1 MPKNLPIEVTK
12 IEDFIMEDEKFNN
25 LNSWVNHVVEDL
37 GNLAY
42 RKSNGTLVTDRAN
55 ATNLK
60 LTADRKEVLVE
71 DLGYRFEKKGETSR
85 LIGIENR
92 LIGKYK
98 VSMVDEE
105 TKIKRKEV
113 LDEFLRYFNTTP
125 ITNEQDPLKVKE
137 ESQTEEVVLTLDE
150 VIRRGFLIAAIESNE
165 RYGNLRLG
173 VGGVIAT
180 LINYPVKDIQK
191 KDVARKIQQEKLIP
205 EFVKIMEDKSIEDL
219 MAILKDEFPNFK
231 FSEAKEEEEQKY
243 EIEYFFPIGDYFPTL
258 VYYENKTLNREGEV
272 SLKALIKRFNVKSD
286 DSLMEI
292 YNWMVSNQ
300 PNGPEYPQSTGG
312 SYIMIITNRP
322 FTSLRLTTGMPWHG
336 GGSCA
341 SWQGGAGPRNPLGRT
356 GYTSSWTGWTDMKY
370 MNMMA
375 LIFANND
382 SGESD
387 LEEIN
392 SDWPVVYDDTCKGR
406 ILLRWG
412 YVSDDINF
420 KVKEETYDKKAR
432 IGFSVETY
440 YGVECNKK
448 MQYRKILTTAAS
460 MVLNESALSEKY
472 WQMLHSPHR
481 HWGATDRSESAIGGG
496 GVSAYGK
503 QIRTKRQGTIN
514 NSYYVDESID
524 VLDEQKNI
532 AMSNTLTIGDAMGLS
547 KRRIPAEV
555 RILLA
560 QNPRIWLYPNAI
572 TELFGLKDLT
582 TNLILLNS
590 TSCTSQQQLEFFNH
604 LDFYEKEDQFSLIKT
619 ILKNQAFDEV
629 IENRLINYIKHNSS
643 TFEDLFNKNKIYTT
657 LDIEDK
663 VTYSLFLLLDSPDT
677 VYSLYYIP
685 FSQNTVG
692 KMIDIL
698 SNRRSV
704 TGTYGLIHN
713 LLFAKN
719 TDTTNYIK
727 LLDILKRSL
736 KYKKNKYVRDASDS
750 LNLVLSSYIINYNLL
765 DNNTVRDY
773 YLQIIKTICTKVGAL
788 EARPNLIESFIIGER
803 DSMHHFLDRQG
814 GIEGIGSL
822 PFVYDYYL
830 ECLNKRND
838 YHDDADVI
846 KAFNKESAF
855 PEPSALG
862 MFLLLN
868 SKPRTIENYNS
879 IEKIGAMLGT
889 SDITNFSEL
898 SDMTLYSLLS
908 CMLDFDNPNLAG
920 EKIIS
925 NPALRIELFKALTNK
940 SFYDRNFT
948 ELIRNN
954 IVAFVDVD
962 NFTFY
967 KDEIESYILNTIM
980 ENKYYKLLNQSGD
993 FRIADLAT
1001 YLIEPNQINELFTIS
1016 LKECFGE
1023 FYNVDSFIVRNPLPV
1038 EEYRRAVDNGD
1049 IESILELEEVINNI
1063 KESEEWKA
1071 IDFVMFGDLLKGFC
1085 QNPRLSQNIQNFIIF
1100 DLLEITKEYEIQDAY
1115 RKLDIPSIYL
1125 AIASNPNISLS
1136 CITYLLEMKVA
1147 EIQPIKNRLAQNPNV
1162 PMEYLISNKIS
1173 AKNTLFDLFPYEVLM
1188 NAQIDQNDF
1197 YKLYNYIL
1205 TILNTA
1211 ISPKTFNMNQFV
1223 NEKLNPYLSFEKG
1236 LELRKSIEELLY
1248 LNIKDV
1254 FYWRGGFNLAKKF
1267 DKIDSINYWL
1277 KEGGEGG
1284 IADNPIVPSNEYQQ
1298 FSILKWDSDKSKNIL
1313 MNIENHKWINK
1324 KLIYIEGTKTSF
1336 DENNHLQTIPM
1347 GENIEIN
1354 RLFGFIPEDARTPP
1368 GEILY
1373 CNTCLERTTEKGK
1386 PVKYRFN
1393 TMEEAIK
1400 HKENK
1405 HPDEEEFIAEPDR
1418 ARKWTHECIFAIID
1432 NQPPSKELRI
1442 PDWRYTLTSDTY
1454 KNLINT
1460 IGIRVG
1466 SIAMFDR
1473 LYDTLPISCNLGNNN
1488 TEYQIQ
1494 DMIKNINTNQAWSGD
1509 FIDENLDLLC
1519 NAMQGESGNMDMW
1532 SNFIF
1537 TSDFIEHSIGLFND
1551 NPENYSDLMIYIL
1564 RCIDLDIID
1573 YVDLKELS
1581 LQISDIDTLIMVNRF
1596 LSEVKF

>member
-12 IEDFIMEDEKFNN
+12 IEDFIMEDDKFNN
-25 LNSWVNHVVEDL
+25 IDSWVNHVVEDL
-37 GNLAY
+37 QNLAY

-60 LTADRKEVLVE
+60 LADDRYDGLLE
-71 DLGYRFEKKGETSR
+71 DLKYRFEKKGETSR
-85 LIGIENR
+85 LIEIERR
-92 LIGKYK
+92 LVGKYK
-98 VSMVDEE
+98 ISMVDKE
-105 TKIKRKEV
+105 TKIKRKAV
-113 LDEFLRYFNTTP
+113 LDEFIQYFNTTP
-125 ITNEQDPLKVKE
+125 ITNQNDPQKIKE
-137 ESQTEEVVLTLDE
+137 ESISEEIELTLDE
-150 VIRRGFLIAAIESNE
+150 VIRRGLLIASIQSNKKI
-165 RYGNLRLG
+165 G

-180 LINYPVKDIQK
+180 LINYPVKDIERG
-191 KDVARKIQQEKLIP
+191 DVARKIQQEKMIP
-205 EFVKIMEDKSIEDL
+205 EFESFMENKSIEDL
-219 MAILKDEFPNFK
+219 KMVLKNEFPNFK
-231 FSEAKEEEEQKY
+231 FSKPTKEKEQIY
-243 EIEYFFPIGDYFPTL
+243 EIEYFFPIGDFYPKI
-258 VYYENKTLNREGEV
+258 VYYENKTLDREGEV
-272 SLKALIKRFNVKSD
+272 SLKALIKKFNVKSD
-286 DSLMEI
+286 ESLMDI
-292 YNWMVSNQ
+292 YNWMIAHQ
-300 PNGPEYPQSTGG
+300 PDGPEYPQSTGG
-312 SYIMIITNRP
+312 SYVMVLTNRP
-322 FTSLRLTTGMPWHG
+322 STSLRPTTGMPWYN

-341 SWQGGAGPRNPLGRT
+341 SWQGGAGPRNPMGRN

-392 SDWPVVYDDTCKGR
+392 SDWPIVYDDTCKGR
-406 ILLRWG
+406 IILRWG
-412 YVSDDINF
+412 YVSDDDKF
-420 KVKEETYDKKAR
+420 KTAEEKYDNTAR
-432 IGFSVETY
+432 IGFSVEPY
-440 YGVECNKK
+440 YGVESNKK
-448 MQYRKILTTAAS
+448 NQYRKILTTGVS
-460 MVLNESALSEKY
+460 MILNESALGEKY
-472 WQMLHSPHR
+472 WQMLHAPHR
-481 HWGATDRSESAIGGG
+481 HWGATDRTESAIGGG
-496 GVSAYGK
+496 GVSGYGK

-514 NSYYVDESID
+514 GSYYVDESID

-555 RILLA
+555 RVLLA
-560 QNPRIWLYPNAI
+560 QNPRIWLYPTAI
-572 TELFGLKDLT
+572 NELFGLKDLT

-590 TSCTSQQQLEFFNH
+590 LSCTSQQLLEFFNH
-604 LDFYEKEDQFSLIKT
+604 LDFYEKDDQFSLIKA
-619 ILKNQAFDEV
+619 ILKNQAFDEI
-629 IENRLINYIKHNSS
+629 IENRLINYIKNNPSP
-643 TFEDLFNKNKIYTT
+643 FEELFNRNKIYTT
-657 LDIEDK
+657 LSIEDRI
-663 VTYSLFLLLDSPDT
+663 TYSLFLLLDAPDT

-685 FSQNTVG
+685 FSQNTVS

-698 SNRRSV
+698 TNRRSV
-704 TGTYGLIHN
+704 TGTYGLIHS

-719 TDTTNYIK
+719 TNTTTYIK

-773 YLQIIKTICTKVGAL
+773 YLQIIKTICTK
-788 EARPNLIESFIIGER
+788 EAIEAKPNLIESFIIGER

-838 YHDDADVI
+838 YHDADVI
-846 KAFNKESAF
+846 RAFNKESAF

-908 CMLDFDNPNLAG
+908 CMLDFDNPNLVG

-925 NPALRIELFKALTNK
+925 NPALRIELFKALENK

-948 ELIRNN
+948 ELIRQN
-954 IVAFVDVD
+954 IVAFVDVK

-980 ENKYYKLLNQSGD
+980 ENKYYSFTK
-993 FRIADLAT
+993 FK
-1001 YLIEPNQINELFTIS
+1001 NQITVSRLASCLIDPIQIDELFFAT
-1016 LKECFGE
+1016 LKRCFGA
-1023 FYNVDSFIVRNPLPV
+1023 FHNRDSFIVRNPLPV
-1038 EEYRRAVDNGD
+1038 EQYMGAIDDGD

-1063 KESEEWKA
+1063 KESEEWKM
-1071 IDFVMFGDLLKGFC
+1071 IQFSLFGSLILGFC
-1085 QNPRLSQNIQNFIIF
+1085 KNPRLSQDIQNFIIF
-1100 DLLEITKEYEIQDAY
+1100 DLLEIAKEYEFEDAY
-1115 RKLDIPSIYL
+1115 RKLEMPSIYL
-1125 AIASNPNISLS
+1125 EIASNPNISLS
-1136 CITYLLEMKVA
+1136 CIKYLLDMKVP
-1147 EIQPIKNRLAQNPNV
+1147 ELQSIKNRLAQNPNI
-1162 PMEYLISNKIS
+1162 PMDYLISNKIS
-1173 AKNTLFDLFPYEVLM
+1173 TKNTLFDLFPYEVLM
-1188 NAQIDQNDF
+1188 NTQIDQNDF

-1205 TILNTA
+1205 TILNTN

-1236 LELRKSIEELLY
+1236 LELRKSMEQLLY
-1248 LNIKDV
+1248 SNNKDV
-1254 FYWRGGFNLAKKF
+1254 YYWRGGFNLAKKF
-1267 DKIDSINYWL
+1267 NKIDDINYWL
-1277 KEGGEGG
+1277 MGGGEGG
-1284 IADNPIVPSNEYQQ
+1284 IADNPIIPSKEYQQ

-1313 MNIENHKWINK
+1313 INIENHKLINER
-1324 KLIYIEGTKTSF
+1324 LVYVEGTKTYF
-1336 DENNHLQTIPM
+1336 DEHNHLQTIPI
-1347 GENIEIN
+1347 GENLEIN

-1368 GEILY
+1368 GKILY

-1393 TMEEAIK
+1393 TMEDALK

-1405 HPDEEEFIAEPDR
+1405 HPDEEDFIAESDKI
-1418 ARKWTHECIFAIID
+1418 RKWTHECVFVIID
-1432 NQPPSKELRI
+1432 NQPPPKELRI
-1442 PDWRYTLTSDTY
+1442 PDWRYTLTTEAY

-1460 IGIRVG
+1460 IGVRVG

-1473 LYDTLPISCNLGNNN
+1473 LYDTLPLSCNLGNQK
-1488 TEYQIQ
+1488 TEYQIK
-1494 DMIKNINTNQAWSGD
+1494 DMIMNINTNQAWSVD

-1519 NAMQGESGNMDMW
+1519 NAMEGESGNMDMW
-1532 SNFIF
+1532 SNFVF
-1537 TSDFIEHSIGLFND
+1537 TSDFIEHAIGLFND

-1564 RCIDLDIID
+1564 GCIDLDIID
-1573 YVDLKELS
+1573 SADLEDLS
-1581 LQISDIDTLIMVNRF
+1581 FKIADIDTLIMVNRF